1 MLPSIL
7 AKEIIKGLQA
17 YVVTGFETP
26 TPFFKGVFRNLV
38 QTPGRFYKG
47 PYLGLDLPFQSG
59 DAGTVFFAGLTTE
72 HPPWLHQQQAWQR
85 LASDREAASTLIA
98 TGTGSGK
105 TECFLYPLLDHC
117 VRAVR
122 VFPAMQPVRQTG
134 HRTASSGDM
143 WRSSVWTRCLL
154 PYSLS
159 WISAC
164 YSSA

>member
-1 MLPSIL
+1 MLKL
-7 AKEIIKGLQA
+7 DTRGKKKKKKKKKKEEEEEVG
-17 YVVTGFETP
+17 G
-26 TPFFKGVFRNLV
+26 
-38 QTPGRFYKG
+38 GRRRRRRKEEEG
-47 PYLGLDLPFQSG
+47 EEEGG
-59 DAGTVFFAGLTTE
+59 GEEGGGGG
-72 HPPWLHQQQAWQR
+72 R
-85 LASDREAASTLIA
+85 GGREEEGGGGEKEEAEEEEEEE
-98 TGTGSGK
+98 GK
-105 TECFLYPLLDHC
+105 TGAVLDHC